1 MIAFR
6 RVLVA
11 GVAVLA
17 LAAACSSN
25 SAPAAS
31 SVPGSTL
38 APVSSVPGFT
48 IAPGDLSSADPNG
61 GVCALISAA
70 EVGSIMGTTATVTD
84 NQGDSCSFTLS
95 TYASVSLTLS
105 TDNLDT
111 GRILLGNSATDINVG
126 GLPGVSGLFIG
137 QPMVFV
143 QKGDQQLQ
151 VLGILTGKD
160 DATRAKIVQ
169 IATTAV
175 GRWQ

>member
-6 RVLVA
+6 RALVA
-11 GVAVLA
+11 GVAVFA

-25 SAPAAS
+25 SAPAS
-31 SVPGSTL
+31 PGVPGSTL
-38 APVSSVPGFT
+38 APTSGVPEFT
-48 IAPGDLSSADPNG
+48 IPPGDLASADPNG
-61 GVCALISAA
+61 GVCALISAD
-70 EVGSIMGTTATVTD
+70 EVGSIMGSTATVTNND
-84 NQGDSCSFTLS
+84 GDSCSFTLS
-95 TYASVSLTLS
+95 TFASVSVTLN
-105 TDNLDT
+105 TDTIDT
-111 GRILLGNSATDINVG
+111 GRILLGNTATDINVG

-160 DATRAKIVQ
+160 DATIAKIVQ